1 MTKNN
6 KWDRGLTRWDKIKK
20 YIHFDSEIIVS
31 WNGKLYVLFAFTFW
45 LPFTVVDPS
54 SENAS
59 VINKICGRTYG
70 HFQITIPFV
79 RFTKTWG
86 DDPYTEFEWGW
97 RTANADMYKD
107 R

>member
-1 MTKNN
+1 MP
-6 KWDRGLTRWDKIKK
+6 KWDRGLTHWDRIKK

-31 WNGKLYVLFAFTFW
+31 WNGKLYVLFAFISW

-59 VINKICGRTYG
+59 VINKIWGRTYG

-86 DDPYTEFEWGW
+86 DDPYTKFEWGW